1 MNRLSRRLGV
11 KMKIALV
18 GYGKMGHMIAESA
31 RACGHEVVVTVD
43 VAAKDAD
50 VVVPAGEYPAVARAV
65 KSSGADGIIEF
76 SHPSAVMGNIRA
88 LLPLG
93 IPVVVGT
100 TGWNDKREEVARLA
114 ADCGGVIMT
123 SSNFSIGVNMFYKII
138 DAAVRLAE
146 PFAEYDVSTWE
157 MHHNQK
163 ADSPSGTALEIA
175 RHILANTNRKTEIVT
190 EEFHEKPQPQQL
202 HVSSTRCGA
211 VPGTHT
217 VFFDSAADTIEITHR
232 ARSRAGFAAGA
243 VHALERLC
251 GGIQNGTLA
260 KGRLYG
266 MDDIF

>member
-1 MNRLSRRLGV
+1 MQ
-11 KMKIALV
+11 IALV
-18 GYGKMGHMIAESA
+18 GYGKMGHMIAECA
-31 RACGHEVVVTVD
+31 RSCGHEIAVTVD
-43 VAAKDAD
+43 VVADDASAK
-50 VVVPAGEYPAVARAV
+50 VPAGDYEAVARAV
-65 KSSGADGIIEF
+65 KSSGAEGIIEF
-76 SHPSAVMGNIRA
+76 SHPSAVMGNIKA

-100 TGWNDKREEVARLA
+100 TGWNDRHQEVSDFA
-114 ADCGGVIMT
+114 ASCGGTIMT
-123 SSNFSIGVNMFYKII
+123 SSNFSIGVNMLYKII
-138 DAAVRLAE
+138 DEAVKIME
-146 PFAEYDVSTWE
+146 PFSEYDISTWE

-175 RHILANTNRKTEIVT
+175 KHILANTGRKTEIVT
-190 EEFHEKPQPQQL
+190 EEFHEKPKPEQL

-232 ARSRAGFAAGA
+232 ARSRAGFAMGA

-251 GGIQNGTLA
+251 NGVKNGNLV

-266 MDDIF
+266 MSDLF